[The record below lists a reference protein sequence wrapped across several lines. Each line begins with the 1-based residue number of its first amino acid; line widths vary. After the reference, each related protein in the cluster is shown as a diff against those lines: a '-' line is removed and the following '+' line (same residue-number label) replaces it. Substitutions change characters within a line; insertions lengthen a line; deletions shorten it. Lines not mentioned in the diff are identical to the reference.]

1 MSWLNDERGSAVITI
16 VLLPLLLVVLGGTFE
31 LGSLR
36 VVAARAQ
43 TAADLAALVAVN
55 DQDDA
60 ELRRSGQLR
69 PATDAEA
76 VARASF
82 AENLETVSASLAA
95 MPAEIAA
102 RSTVTVLERPS
113 TVRIV
118 ATVPV
123 RTPFF
128 GALIARPSVDLPVRA
143 TASSR

>member
-1 MSWLNDERGSAVITI
+1 MSWLRDDGGSAIVTI
-16 VLLPLLLVVLGGTFE
+16 VLLPLFLLTLGGTFE

-60 ELRRSGQLR
+60 ELRRSGRLR
-69 PATDAEA
+69 PAADAEA
-76 VARASF
+76 VARATF
-82 AENLETVSASLAA
+82 AENLGPVSAALAVA
-95 MPAEIAA
+95 PGEIAA
-102 RSTVTVLERPS
+102 RAMVAVRERPS

-123 RTPFF
+123 LTPFF
-128 GALIARPSVDLPVRA
+128 GALIARPSIDLPVRA
-143 TASSR
+143 TASAR

>member
-1 MSWLNDERGSAVITI
+1 MSWLTDEHGSAVVTI
-16 VLLPLLLVVLGGTFE
+16 VLLPLLIVVVASTLE

-60 ELRRSGQLR
+60 ELRRTGRLR
-69 PATDAEA
+69 PAVDAEA
-76 VARASF
+76 IARAVF
-82 AENLETVSASLAA
+82 AENLDQLSAALAST
-95 MPAEIAA
+95 PAEIAGRA
-102 RSTVTVLERPS
+102 AVAVADAPS
-113 TVRIV
+113 AVRIV

-128 GALIARPSVDLPVRA
+128 GALLSRPWVELPIRA
-143 TASSR
+143 TASAR

>member
-1 MSWLNDERGSAVITI
+1 MSWPSDEHGSAVVTV

-69 PATDAEA
+69 PAADAER
-76 VARASF
+76 VARTTL
-82 AENLETVSASLAA
+82 AENLGPVSGALGLT
-95 MPAEIAA
+95 PDQIAA
-102 RSTVTVLERPS
+102 RATVSVGERPAA
-113 TVRIV
+113 VRIA

-128 GALIARPSVDLPVRA
+128 GALLSRPSVDIPVRA
-143 TASSR
+143 VASAR